1 MSTKKDTSSETLYGA
16 LVKLRGVL
24 SNPEKN
30 SVNPHYKSKYCKLE
44 DLIAHIR
51 GPLSEHGLT
60 FVQNIVNEEKSVMAQ
75 TTIIHADGETL
86 TLDGPAVLIDKFTPQ
101 GVGAACTYA
110 KRYGICSALGI
121 ESDDDD
127 DANAVEDQFKDKDKT
142 KPPAKKAPAKKA
154 PAQSKVTPISEAK
167 KEDGAPPQTIGS
179 EEEAVNVVA
188 FMKGT
193 VDSFA
198 SGSEKDLIDFW
209 KQNKQVIDLLDTGYP
224 DQYEELKNYFTQMRK
239 HLKEGNNEQV
249 SQD

>member
-1 MSTKKDTSSETLYGA
+1 MSKASQSSNSLYGA
-16 LVKLRGVL
+16 LVALRGVL

-30 SVNPHYKSKYCKLE
+30 SINPHYKSKYCKLE

-75 TTIIHADGETL
+75 TTIIHAQGQTL

-110 KRYGICSALGI
+110 KRYGICSAFGI

-142 KPPAKKAPAKKA
+142 KPPAKKTPDK
-154 PAQSKVTPISEAK
+154 KVTPIAEAK
-167 KEDGAPPQTIGS
+167 KGSTPDTIADED
-179 EEEAVNVVA
+179 EAIEVVRV
-188 FMKGT
+188 MKST
-193 VDSFA
+193 VDTFA
-198 SGSEKDLIDFW
+198 SGTENDLILFW
-209 KQNKQVIDLLDTGYP
+209 KGNKQVIDMLDSEYP
-224 DQYEELKNYFTQMRK
+224 DQYQELKQYFSQMRK
-239 HLKEGNNEQV
+239 HLKEGNYEQV
-249 SQD
+249 PQE